1 MRIKTGINLSV
12 LCAITLLLAPSQA
25 HADMGLPMLAVVWPG
40 SWILFIPI
48 TILEAAVARKI
59 LNTNWKQSL
68 KISAVANAASSV
80 AGIPIAWLSL
90 LLPFGL
96 LGALIFYLPL
106 PESIKPYLMIP
117 FYALW
122 LPPITAKQAWMV
134 PLSAAILCIP
144 FFYASIIIETGVGK
158 KMLASSEIE
167 IIRKWAWKANV
178 YSYGA
183 IVVVLIG
190 LTIWHLV

>member
-1 MRIKTGINLSV
+1 MIIKTGINLAV
-12 LCAITLLLAPSQA
+12 LCAITLLLAPRQA

-48 TILEAAVARKI
+48 TILEAAVAKKVFSI
-59 LNTNWKQSL
+59 NWKQSL
-68 KISAVANAASSV
+68 KVSAIANVTSSV
-80 AGIPIAWLSL
+80 AGIPITWLAL
-90 LLPFGL
+90 MLPFGL
-96 LGALIFYLPL
+96 FSAAVFYLPF
-106 PESIKPYLMIP
+106 PESTKNYLMIP

-134 PLSAAILCIP
+134 PLSATILCLP
-144 FFYASIIIETGVGK
+144 FFYASLIIETRVAE
-158 KMLASSEIE
+158 KMLAAFQIE

-183 IVVVLIG
+183 IVVMLIS
-190 LTIWHLV
+190 LTIWLLV